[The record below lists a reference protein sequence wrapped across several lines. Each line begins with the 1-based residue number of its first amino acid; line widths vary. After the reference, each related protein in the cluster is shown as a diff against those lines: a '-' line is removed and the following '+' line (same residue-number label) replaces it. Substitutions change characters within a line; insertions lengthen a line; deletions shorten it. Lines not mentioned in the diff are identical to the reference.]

1 MAKPTG
7 PTMGTEQAHAVNL
20 SGAPSKNTK
29 LTKRKGNASG
39 GPTGTKANR
48 KGVLERNGFKGA
60 PQMNQAYGPVNPDE
74 GRNVRLMPSAKGNRD
89 FYARRAEAAA
99 LVGPPFPPGHWQ
111 YPEVKTS

>member
-1 MAKPTG
+1 MAKSNR
-7 PTMGTEQAHAVNL
+7 PTMGTEQAHPVDL
-20 SGAPSKNTK
+20 SAAPSKNTK
-29 LTKRKGNASG
+29 LRARGSNASG
-39 GPTGTKANR
+39 GATGTKGNR

-74 GRNVRLMPSAKGNRD
+74 QRNVRLVPSAKGNRD